1 MMKKNFLLFAL
12 MLLISHLADAQ
23 IGRNRIEASQNQKAM
38 ATNKA
43 QLERDIQE
51 LAAYKAKL
59 AEFEKAFV
67 AKNVAKTAALK
78 TDLVAAMQREIEQ
91 SEKKIAQ
98 DQRELSQSKS
108 EVAASNRETNRSR
121 VDRRRGSSNVKDRRD
136 VRDDRRDKRDDQR
149 DAADDKSDLEQQI
162 ARTQRQ
168 KQIYTTL
175 QAVAFSFE
183 PARQEKAIANKALFQ
198 EFAATMEKDIAATK
212 AEMAEDQREAAED
225 RRERREDRRE
235 RTGNRRNR
243 NW

>member
-1 MMKKNFLLFAL
+1 MKKNLLLFFL
-12 MLLISHLADAQ
+12 MLLVSHLAFAQ
-23 IGRNRIEASQNQKAM
+23 IGRNTIEASQNQKSM
-38 ATNKA
+38 AANEA
-43 QLERDIQE
+43 QLERDVQE
-51 LAAYKAKL
+51 LVAYKAKL
-59 AEFEKAFV
+59 AEFEEAFV

-78 TDLVAAMQREIEQ
+78 TDLVATMQREIEQ

-108 EVAASNRETNRSR
+108 EFAASNRETNRSR
-121 VDRRRGSSNVKDRRD
+121 IDRRRGGNNVKDRRD

-149 DAADDKSDLEQQI
+149 DAVDDKSDLEQQI

-175 QAVAFSFE
+175 QAVTFSFE

-198 EFAATMEKDIAATK
+198 EFAATMETDIAATK

-225 RRERREDRRE
+225 RRERIEDRRE
-235 RTGNRRNR
+235 RTRNRRNR